1 MEKHRIKNKDW
12 EEIGQYDTEGRYRES
27 NENIVAIEGCTI
39 YFRMYSL

>member
-1 MEKHRIKNKDW
+1 MTQREDIEKA
-12 EEIGQYDTEGRYRES
+12 